1 MPASTLPRTRR
12 KGLAMSHRRLSPD
25 EARAWARV
33 ARTVKPIGPKTED
46 IETFIDALEH
56 GEPVLRRAPP
66 KPAPAAKPAPKVEKQ
81 PAPPQNRANEKR
93 VRRGKL
99 VLAGRFDL
107 HGHTQLSAEAALP
120 DFLFRKQAEG
130 ARCVLVITGKGK
142 DGEGVLRRNFL
153 RWLEMPAART
163 LVTGYSEAH
172 PRHGGSGAWYVFL
185 RAPAET

>member
-1 MPASTLPRTRR
+1 
-12 KGLAMSHRRLSPD
+12 MSHRRLTPE

-33 ARTVKPIGPKTED
+33 ARTVKPIGPATEE

-66 KPAPAAKPAPKVEKQ
+66 RTVPPAPSTPKAPKQ
-81 PAPPQNRANEKR
+81 PVPPQNRANEKR

-99 VLAGRFDL
+99 ELAGRFDL
-107 HGHTQLSAEAALP
+107 HGHTQMSADKALR
-120 DFLFRKQAEG
+120 DFLARKQAEG

-142 DGEGVLRRNFL
+142 GGEGVLRRNFL
-153 RWLEMPAART
+153 NWLEVPSSRT
-163 LVTGYSEAH
+163 LVSGYSEAH

-185 RAPAET
+185 RGST

>member
-1 MPASTLPRTRR
+1 
-12 KGLAMSHRRLSPD
+12 MSHRRLTPD

-56 GEPVLRRAPP
+56 GEPVLRHGR
-66 KPAPAAKPAPKVEKQ
+66 AKPVIGTTEKPTPKTLKS

-99 VLAGRFDL
+99 ELAGRFDL
-107 HGHTQLSAEAALP
+107 HGHTQISADAALP
-120 DFLFRKQAEG
+120 DFLSRKQAEG

-142 DGEGVLRRNFL
+142 GGEGVLRRNFL
-153 RWLEMPAART
+153 RWLEMPAARA
-163 LVTGYSEAH
+163 LVSGYSEAH

-185 RAPAET
+185 RQT

>member
-1 MPASTLPRTRR
+1 
-12 KGLAMSHRRLSPD
+12 MSHRRLTPD

-56 GEPVLRRAPP
+56 GEPVLRHG
-66 KPAPAAKPAPKVEKQ
+66 KAKPAV
-81 PAPPQNRANEKR
+81 PAPGTPASKPPKSPAAPQNRSNEKR

-99 VLAGRFDL
+99 ELAGRFDL
-107 HGHTQLSAEAALP
+107 HGHTQISAEAALT
-120 DFLFRKQAEG
+120 DFLARKQAEG

-142 DGEGVLRRNFL
+142 GGEGVLRRNFL
-153 RWLEMPAART
+153 RWLELPAARA
-163 LVTGYSEAH
+163 LVSGYSEAH

-185 RAPAET
+185 RQA

>member
-1 MPASTLPRTRR
+1 
-12 KGLAMSHRRLSPD
+12 MSHRRLTPD

-33 ARTVKPIGPKTED
+33 ARTVKPIGPKTDD

-56 GEPVLRRAPP
+56 GEPVLRHG
-66 KPAPAAKPAPKVEKQ
+66 KAKPARCSGKARAESPVKS

-99 VLAGRFDL
+99 ELAGRFDL

-120 DFLFRKQAEG
+120 EFLSRKQAEG
-130 ARCVLVITGKGK
+130 ARCVLIITGKGK
-142 DGEGVLRRNFL
+142 GGEGVLRRNFL
-153 RWLEMPAART
+153 RWLEMPAARA
-163 LVTGYSEAH
+163 LVSGYSEAH

-185 RAPAET
+185 RQA

>member
-1 MPASTLPRTRR
+1 
-12 KGLAMSHRRLSPD
+12 MSHRRLTPD

-33 ARTVKPIGPKTED
+33 ARTVKPIGPKTDD

-66 KPAPAAKPAPKVEKQ
+66 KTPSAPVPPASPKVPAA

-99 VLAGRFDL
+99 ELAGRFDL

-120 DFLFRKQAEG
+120 DFLARKRAEG
-130 ARCVLVITGKGK
+130 ARCVLIITGKGK
-142 DGEGVLRRNFL
+142 GGEGVLRRNFL
-153 RWLEMPAART
+153 RWLEMPAARA
-163 LVTGYSEAH
+163 LVSGYSEAH

-185 RAPAET
+185 RAPAE